1 MKKGLAVLLILMLL
15 FPFAGC
21 QSGGSGQEK
30 EERSTEA
37 QAAQNDAVEGENIL
51 IAYFSLWENA
61 EYPENVDTTSSASVV
76 ADGETRYGT
85 TELMA
90 GMIQEQSGG
99 DLHSIRT
106 TEPYPADYDQ
116 VVDQNHREQ
125 DREALPELADSDLDI
140 EGYDTVFLGY
150 PIWATSAP
158 RAIFSFLDEADLSGK
173 KVIPFCTHDGYGAGS
188 SYDEISQAAPDARI
202 LDGLAVEAD
211 DVLGASDTVESWLRE
226 LGIAQ
231 EEVSGQTGSRDL
243 IVTAGGSQMEGVLY
257 DTALENF
264 EQLPE
269 DVEFTFALA
278 E

>member
-15 FPFAGC
+15 FSFAGC

-37 QAAQNDAVEGENIL
+37 QAAQNDA
-51 IAYFSLWENA
+51 
-61 EYPENVDTTSSASVV
+61 

-90 GMIQEQSGG
+90 GMIQEQTGG
-99 DLHSIRT
+99 DLHSIRIA
-106 TEPYPADYDQ
+106 EPYPADYDQ
-116 VVDQNHREQ
+116 VVEQNHREQ

-140 EGYDTVFLGY
+140 ERYDTVFLGY

-158 RAIFSFLDEADLSGK
+158 RAIFSFLAEENLSGK
-173 KVIPFCTHDGYGAGS
+173 TVIPFCTHDGYGAGS
-188 SYDEISQAAPDARI
+188 SYDEISQAVPDTRI

-226 LGIAQ
+226 LGVTQ
-231 EEVSGQTGSRDL
+231 EEVSVQTGSRDL

-257 DTALENF
+257 DTALESF